1 MPRTEKECKY
11 RAWRLVH
18 QICLHCAQTVVSGT
32 SPCMAVRQKHDR
44 VKHCVVT
51 CETYDIGDC
60 TEFIDA
66 DAEMCGL
73 EGYRG

>member
-1 MPRTEKECKY
+1 
-11 RAWRLVH
+11 
-18 QICLHCAQTVVSGT
+18 
-32 SPCMAVRQKHDR
+32 MAVRQKHDR